1 MFDWRDRSRH
11 KINLSLTG
19 GHGPMSQLFMSLMSR
34 DNNQMLRISFSKVFV
49 VQDFMTERHI
59 SILRNYSRTT
69 NQDKKTNKQV

>member
-1 MFDWRDRSRH
+1 
-11 KINLSLTG
+11 
-19 GHGPMSQLFMSLMSR
+19 MSQLFMSLMSR